1 MQSRRCRSLHTVRA
15 AKDAATEL
23 DAEDVL
29 SVQNVPVPSPP
40 SPPSPPVFPPPPPP
54 STTPVPT
61 PTPTTPPSPTPS
73 PPTPSPPTPSPPP
86 GCPNG
91 STTITVE
98 VFYNQVSSWRSRW
111 FLQDTQMEAQQ
122 ALLLYDSRAQHD
134 FTCVTWAKGA
144 PVLSLVRG
152 VIGVPLIRALT
163 LQLI

>member
-73 PPTPSPPTPSPPP
+73 PPTPSPPP

-134 FTCVTWAKGA
+134 FTCVAWAKGA